1 MDIQIYKNGDAIRT
15 IFSTLR
21 CEHTKMKT
29 VITRN
34 RYIAIKDRKTGR
46 ENDT

>member
-1 MDIQIYKNGDAIRT
+1 MDIQIYKYGDAVIT

-29 VITRN
+29 VTTRN
-34 RYIAIKDRKTGR
+34 RDAAIKERKTGR
-46 ENDT
+46 DNDT

>member
-1 MDIQIYKNGDAIRT
+1 MDMQIYKYGDAVRT

-21 CEHTKMKT
+21 CEQTKMNATKTRNKDAAIKERKT
-29 VITRN
+29 V
-34 RYIAIKDRKTGR
+34 R